1 MTTATPDR
9 SSPPAGLVEPSLE
22 PFQVLFDYPG
32 ADVVLHSRDSR
43 TFRVLKLYIINSS
56 SVLGELI
63 QAQSDTSDTADSES
77 TQTQL
82 PEVHLPVSSA
92 ILSSLLTFI
101 FPVNPILPSTL
112 EETMELLSVAQKY
125 EMSSVLSYIRG
136 SLALQDPPFIT
147 PENSFLA
154 YSLAQRYRLYK
165 EATQAARLTL
175 KFVLTIETL
184 EDKLAMMPVGP
195 PLSGAVLKDVN
206 CSRTQGTDTPRW
218 IELYVQSIIENPS
231 RFDPIEFQMALARH
245 TTAGTGIG
253 PWAPRRCSCALIP
266 VEKMRAFW
274 TTLAATAHR
283 CMEKADSELSILGT
297 EANQRSHMGPP
308 AISLPL
314 PEYLDLSEA
323 DIIVRTPDLTTFR
336 SHKAVLA
343 SSSSVLRNMLS
354 LPQLPNSEM
363 IDGLPVVD
371 ISEDAELVRSLITIL
386 YHIPSDIPA
395 SYDKILVLLA
405 AAQKYDMVTVQSC
418 IRAEIACGLPPT
430 RDEAEAFR
438 IYAIASSS
446 GLTSEMEMAALLT
459 LDQLMT
465 FEHLG
470 DQLRLFEGPALREL
484 SRFRKSCRDNLVSCF
499 ESFLDIDSGPSTIWL
514 DCPRRVSPAASVS
527 VDQPSAQPQNPRP
540 TLPRWVHSIITSQIE
555 ELKQGFT
562 RPLIKYSIIREKYLE
577 ALRKHAA
584 PDRCTFCLGVHAM
597 KGEWYCAQL
606 KQAFTQARNNAC
618 TAFAFRGYPLSLTTP
633 RHRAFLKTPVV
644 SADMDSTVP
653 CS

>member
-1 MTTATPDR
+1 MATATPD
-9 SSPPAGLVEPSLE
+9 PPTPPVGLVEPSVE
-22 PFQVLFDYPG
+22 PFHVLFDYPG
-32 ADVVLHSRDSR
+32 ADVVLRSRDSQ
-43 TFRVLKLYIINSS
+43 TFRVLKLYLINCS

-77 TQTQL
+77 TRTQL

-92 ILSSLLTFI
+92 ILSNLLTFI
-101 FPVNPILPSTL
+101 FPINPILPSIL

-147 PENSFLA
+147 PENAFLA
-154 YSLAQRYRLYK
+154 YSLAQRYGLYK

-175 KFVLTIETL
+175 KSVLTIETL
-184 EDKLAMMPVGP
+184 EDKLAMMPGAYLHELCKYHQRVQAHFKSDLPSSGA
-195 PLSGAVLKDVN
+195 GAVLKDFN
-206 CSRTQGTDTPRW
+206 CSRTQGTNTPRW
-218 IELYVQSIIENPS
+218 IELYIQSIIENPS
-231 RFDPIEFQMALARH
+231 CFDPIEFQMALARH
-245 TTAGTGIG
+245 TTGSS
-253 PWAPRRCSCALIP
+253 PWSSWRCSCVFIP
-266 VEKMRAFW
+266 VKKMRTFW

-297 EANQRSHMGPP
+297 EADQRNHMGPS
-308 AISLPL
+308 AVSLPL
-314 PEYLDLSEA
+314 PKYLDLSKA

-354 LPQLPNSEM
+354 LPQPPNSET

-386 YHIPSDIPA
+386 YHIPSDLPA
-395 SYDKILVLLA
+395 SCDRILVLLA

-418 IRAEIACGLPPT
+418 IRSEIACRLPPT
-430 RDEAEAFR
+430 QDEAEAFR

-446 GLTSEMEMAALLT
+446 GLTSEIEMAALLT
-459 LDQLMT
+459 LDQPMT

-499 ESFLDIDSGPSTIWL
+499 EYFLDIDSGPSTIWL

-527 VDQPSAQPQNPRP
+527 VDQPSAQRP
-540 TLPRWVHSIITSQIE
+540 TPKPQTHTS
-555 ELKQGFT
+555 
-562 RPLIKYSIIREKYLE
+562 
-577 ALRKHAA
+577 
-584 PDRCTFCLGVHAM
+584 
-597 KGEWYCAQL
+597 
-606 KQAFTQARNNAC
+606 
-618 TAFAFRGYPLSLTTP
+618 
-633 RHRAFLKTPVV
+633 
-644 SADMDSTVP
+644 
-653 CS
+653 